1 MKLFTCEKKI
11 QCYLLS
17 QTMRLFETLILFGFI
32 WATTLGSKQPHII
45 LMVAD
50 DLGNFPKKCNWCLPI
65 LKKTLVVVC
74 M

>member
-1 MKLFTCEKKI
+1 
-11 QCYLLS
+11 
-17 QTMRLFETLILFGFI
+17 MRLFETLILFGFI

-65 LKKTLVVVC
+65 LRKTLVVHMYVKSC
-74 M
+74 FKIFIAQNNNRF